1 MFTKVLVARKRK
13 FSVSPLNV
21 VKSFLTV
28 IFLNPIRLI
37 ILFDC
42 NQLSN
47 EYFIRLSGRSDAN
60 NTTRVYAEEKFRSSR
75 VESMENTIHFI
86 NFSSCPQAKRRIT
99 RICRSNKFSDWGGE
113 KRSVGVAIKAII
125 LSFFFLP
132 RSKTFI
138 RISSSIFSKCS
149 FYIHDVSF

>member
-1 MFTKVLVARKRK
+1 M
-13 FSVSPLNV
+13 
-21 VKSFLTV
+21 

-47 EYFIRLSGRSDAN
+47 EYFIRLSARSDAN

-86 NFSSCPQAKRRIT
+86 NFSSCPRAKRRIT

-125 LSFFFLP
+125 LSFFFCQEVKLLSESS
-132 RSKTFI
+132 RLYFLSARFI
-138 RISSSIFSKCS
+138 FMTCLSRPTANKPCYRIKSQNVEYARKKL
-149 FYIHDVSF
+149 